1 MEIRTLR
8 DSDTDQV
15 LIAFNE
21 AFSGYFVPLQLTKEQ
36 LLNKIRSEGIDLGY
50 STGAFLNGRLSGFIL
65 HAIDLIDNKKTVYNG
80 GTGVIPGQRSKGLTQ
95 RMYDFI
101 LPVLIAEK
109 VDNVILEVI
118 AENMAAIKTYEKI
131 GFKIKRKLACYK
143 GESRAERNDGLI
155 IKELREYDWDK
166 LKTFWDF
173 TPAWQNS
180 ENVVERQKDNNISYG
195 AFIDDKLAGYIVY
208 NPLSKRVQQF
218 AVDKHHRRKKIASGL
233 FACIS
238 QPGTS
243 LSLINVDEYSVGTD
257 RFLKQIGLEKFLEQ
271 YEMQLSTEICEEQ
284 S

>member
-1 MEIRTLR
+1 MEIRALR
-8 DSDTDQV
+8 DSDIDEV
-15 LIAFNE
+15 LTAFNE
-21 AFSGYFVPLQLTKEQ
+21 SFACYFVPLQLTKEQ

-50 STGAFLNGRLSGFIL
+50 STGAFINGRLSGFVL

-80 GTGVIPGQRSKGLTQ
+80 GTGVIPGQRSQGLTQ

-101 LPVLIAEK
+101 LPVLSREK

-118 AENMAAIKTYEKI
+118 TENIAAIKTYEKI

-143 GESRAERNDGLI
+143 GEVRAEGNDDLI
-155 IKELREYDWDK
+155 IKELRVHDWRK
-166 LKTFWDF
+166 IKTFWDF
-173 TPAWQNS
+173 PPTWQNS
-180 ENVVERQKDNNISYG
+180 ENVVERQKDTNISYG

-243 LSLINVDEYSVGTD
+243 LSLINVDESAVATGL
-257 RFLKQIGLEKFLEQ
+257 FLKQIGLEKFLEQ
-271 YEMQLSTEICEEQ
+271 YEMQLSTEMC
-284 S
+284 